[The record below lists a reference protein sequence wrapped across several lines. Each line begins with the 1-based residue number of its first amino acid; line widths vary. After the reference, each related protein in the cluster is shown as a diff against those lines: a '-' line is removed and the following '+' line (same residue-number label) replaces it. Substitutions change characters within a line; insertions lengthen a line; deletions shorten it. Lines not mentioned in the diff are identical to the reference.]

1 MNRHNLSDGQ
11 AFAPIPQQQA
21 MQAPFQWGRGG
32 KRMTPEQIAREREIA
47 TAMMG
52 IDASPVYSPWQGLAR
67 VAENVVGGLRNR
79 KADKAERANLDY
91 SDQILQSLM
100 NPGGVPSASGAPGVA
115 SPAPGANTG
124 QFAAIIGDPY
134 ASPQVKALAKRQ
146 LDMADFERKQV
157 LQSQYGEQ
165 PEIVRLAQ
173 VAGDQSRSPAER
185 AAAEGRIKALNDPE
199 IVIPGLPGGTYV
211 GPRSGVGMAYGQAPV
226 ADAPDTLPPDFFDD
240 GAPPVSAA
248 PPPPDAAAMAQARAE
263 ADAWMKLNG
272 MVPR

>member
-1 MNRHNLSDGQ
+1 MISALPAGVAQ
-11 AFAPIPQQQA
+11 IAALPPE
-21 MQAPFQWGRGG
+21 PFVYGKGGR
-32 KRMTPEQIAREREIA
+32 RMTPEQIAREREIA
-47 TAMMG
+47 NAMMG
-52 IDASPVYSPWQGLAR
+52 VDYSPVYSPWQGLAR
-67 VAENVVGGLRNR
+67 VSENIRGALSKR
-79 KADKAERANLDY
+79 KADKAERANMDY

-115 SPAPGANTG
+115 SPAPGANLG
-124 QFAAIIGDPY
+124 QLSAILADPY
-134 ASPQVKALAKRQ
+134 VSPQVQALAKRQ
-146 LDMADFERKQV
+146 LDMADFETKQR

-173 VAGDQSRSPAER
+173 VVGDPNRTPAEK
-185 AAAEGRIKALNDPE
+185 AAAQGRIKALNDPE

-211 GPRSGVGMAYGQAPV
+211 GPRSGVGMAYGQAPD
-226 ADAPDTLPPDFFDD
+226 DAPDTLPPDFFDE

-248 PPPPDAAAMAQARAE
+248 PPPPNAEQMARARAE